1 MEDFTNVS
9 FGGKFSMVDFVGGL
23 QMSQFY
29 SVRMREKQPLS
40 VDEKPLYSGTT

>member
-23 QMSQFY
+23 QADVSILLGQ
-29 SVRMREKQPLS
+29 
-40 VDEKPLYSGTT
+40 DEGEATISG